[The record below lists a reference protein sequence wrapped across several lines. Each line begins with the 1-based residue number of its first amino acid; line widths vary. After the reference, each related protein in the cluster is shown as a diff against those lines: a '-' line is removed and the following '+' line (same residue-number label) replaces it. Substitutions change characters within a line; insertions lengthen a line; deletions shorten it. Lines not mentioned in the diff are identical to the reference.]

1 MTQPLGIPKH
11 QFLESVRRSLQ
22 REPGPPESPHPGL
35 NDTLAH
41 LEEEAA
47 AAHRRLQTARPQL
60 VDRLA
65 RVAALRDW
73 HVYRADGPE
82 EAIGYL
88 SSLSSKLGI
97 TQCVRTTQDVF
108 DEVHLDAPL
117 LAQGVSVTTAALET
131 GATRESVRAGIADA
145 GLGITGAD
153 YAIAET
159 GSVILLP
166 RQGLS
171 RLASVVPPVHVALV
185 RPQDVV
191 ESIDDLFLFRRLEY
205 GRGGGDMGSYLN
217 FITGPSRTADIEQ
230 TLVVGVHGPKEVHM
244 ILLG

>member
-1 MTQPLGIPKH
+1 MTQPLGMPKS
-11 QFLESVRRSLQ
+11 QFLESVRRSLG
-22 REPGPPESPHPGL
+22 RAPGPPESPYPRL
-35 NDTLAH
+35 TETQDDLEEQAADALRH
-41 LEEEAA
+41 LEAV
-47 AAHRRLQTARPQL
+47 RPQL
-60 VDRLA
+60 MDQLA
-65 RVAALRDW
+65 HVAELRDW
-73 HVYRADGPE
+73 NVYRADGPE

-88 SSLSSKLGI
+88 SSLVSTMGI
-97 TQCVRTTQDVF
+97 TQCVRTGQDVF
-108 DEVHLDAPL
+108 GEVPLDAPL
-117 LAQGVSVTTAALET
+117 LAQGVSVTTAASAT
-131 GATRESVRAGIADA
+131 GAERESVRNQIARA

-159 GSVILLP
+159 GSVVLLP

-244 ILLG
+244 VLLG